1 MGDWRKTLTGAKRF
15 DGAVIFLGLAAL
27 ILLVLESSSPL
38 VAPTSV
44 LLIVLGLA
52 TQIKLAFPTGKLS
65 SLMLVPIAVCFAY
78 SWPVGA
84 VLVSAWTELLGALVE
99 RKEPGVWRQ
108 LTFDAGRETT
118 AVVCAWMVY
127 NLVSDGLHWDW
138 VAGALAGSIV
148 YLACK
153 TGVES
158 VGDSLRKNRSPWMTW
173 KQVSLPAAPCCLLA
187 PVGVGVVKL
196 TVEGPGFLERTFGG
210 LLFVAGYLY
219 FRSYRALER
228 DRQRSELQRPRCPQ
242 QAVEAMALAIEERDG
257 RRPSHVRRLQ
267 FVASHLAQELGY
279 ADDDI
284 RTLEMA
290 AVLRDVGKIGVPD
303 EILNKPEQ
311 LTQQEFGQVEEHVA
325 LSAAIV
331 RAAHFPEKVIH
342 AVLHHHEHWD
352 GSGYPVGLSGQ
363 QIPPLARVLAV
374 VDCFSALICERPYR
388 RALSTEQAL
397 ELLLNQQGKMF
408 DPQIV
413 ATFVAKAPGFLAQ
426 WQQESDSQATD
437 QEEPGSYPAP
447 TAIRLEAAKPAASD
461 RRQNLQKLSS
471 APDQLLAFYD
481 ILEILGADL
490 DFDQSLKKCLEILHK
505 VMPAG
510 KAGIFVLERDR
521 CVLLQGIGFPDHCVS
536 RLTLSTQE
544 GFLARAL
551 RSGRPT
557 VANAAPKEISSLEA
571 PTYFD
576 DVRSTLAAP
585 LTVDSRAIGMIVLC
599 STARDAF
606 DREQGHSLS
615 LVTGKMA
622 STVLSSRRL
631 RRIYMEAE
639 TDEITNLPNARAA
652 FRKLASELERARRQ
666 GETVAVLF
674 MDMDRLKPVNDSYG
688 HGAGDRLLAETG
700 QMLTSCLRSY
710 DFLGRLGGDE
720 FLAVLPG
727 IPRDEVPAKVAT
739 LKKAVSEHS
748 VEIASGTTV
757 RVSMSI
763 GAALFPEDA
772 TSLEDLVYL
781 SDQQMYRDK
790 QQGRAP
796 SDIQS
801 ITR

>member
-173 KQVSLPAAPCCLLA
+173 KQVSLPAAPFCLLA

>member
-1 MGDWRKTLTGAKRF
+1 MGDWRKALTGAKQF
-15 DGAVIFLGLAAL
+15 DGAVILSGLAAL
-27 ILLVLESSSPL
+27 ILLFLESSNRL
-38 VAPTSV
+38 IAPTSV
-44 LLIVLGLA
+44 VLIVFGLA

-65 SLMLVPIAVCFAY
+65 SLMLVPIVICFAY
-78 SWPVGA
+78 SWPLGA
-84 VLVSAWTELLGALVE
+84 LLVSAWTVLLEAVVK
-99 RKEPGVWRQ
+99 RKEPGLWRQ

-127 NLVSDGLHWDW
+127 GLVSSVLHWEW
-138 VAGALAGSIV
+138 VAGALAGSIA

-158 VGDSLRKNRSPWMTW
+158 VGDSLRKNRSLWMTW
-173 KQVSLPAAPCCLLA
+173 KHVSLPAAPFCLLA

-196 TVEGPGFLERTFGG
+196 TVEGPSFLERTFGC
-210 LLFVAGYLY
+210 LLFAAGYLY
-219 FRSYRALER
+219 FRSYRTRER
-228 DRQRSELQRPRCPQ
+228 DRRRSELQRPLCHQ
-242 QAVEAMALAIEERDG
+242 QAVETMALAVEAKGG
-257 RRPSHVRRLQ
+257 RQPSHVRRLKFLAVQ
-267 FVASHLAQELGY
+267 LAQELGY
-279 ADDDI
+279 SDDDI
-284 RTLEMA
+284 RALEMA

-303 EILNKPEQ
+303 EILNKPAR
-311 LTQQEFGQVEEHVA
+311 LTKQEFGQVEGHVA
-325 LSAAIV
+325 LGAAIV
-331 RAAHFPEKVIH
+331 RAAHFPEKVAHI
-342 AVLHHHEHWD
+342 VLHHHEHWD

-363 QIPPLARVLAV
+363 QIPPLARALTVL
-374 VDCFSALICERPYR
+374 DCFNALVCERPYR
-388 RALSTEQAL
+388 QALSIPQAL
-397 ELLLNQQGKMF
+397 ELMLNQQGKML

-413 ATFVAKAPGFLAQ
+413 AAFVAKAPDFLAQ
-426 WQQESDSQATD
+426 WQQESNSQASD
-437 QEEPGSYPAP
+437 QEEPGGQLAP
-447 TAIRLEAAKPAASD
+447 KATPLEAAKPAASD
-461 RRQNLQKLSS
+461 RRQNLQKLTS

-505 VMPAG
+505 VMPAT

-521 CVLLQGIGFPDHCVS
+521 CVLLQGIGFPEQCAS

-544 GFLARAL
+544 GFLAQAL

-557 VANAAPKEISSLEA
+557 VANAAPKEIPSLEA

-585 LTVDSRAIGMIVLC
+585 LTVDNRAIGMIVLC

-606 DREQGHSLS
+606 DQEQGHSLS
-615 LVTGKMA
+615 LITGKMA

-727 IPRDEVPAKVAT
+727 IPRGEVPAKVAT